1 MRWMAN
7 SDTPVRALLAGT
19 YAGPV
24 TILMGQ
30 DLPTEPLVQ
39 SLGLSPTIGSESGFF
54 IDVGLEA
61 AEGEQPISFWLT
73 EDQGKRLGFWLTE

>member
-1 MRWMAN
+1 MAN

-39 SLGLSPTIGSESGFF
+39 TLSLSPTIGSESGFS
-54 IDVGLEA
+54 INVGTET
-61 AEGEQPISFWLT
+61 AEGEQSISFWLT
-73 EDQGKRLGFWLTE
+73 EEQGKRLGSWLTG

>member
-1 MRWMAN
+1 MAN

-39 SLGLSPTIGSESGFF
+39 SLGLSPTIGSESGFS
-54 IDVGLEA
+54 INVGLETS
-61 AEGEQPISFWLT
+61 EGEQSISFWLT
-73 EDQGKRLGFWLTE
+73 EEQGKRLGSWLTE